1 MSSVKEK
8 VISIRVAD
16 DSTSTLRNMVKVMR
30 SVATAMRQI
39 ANISKVIEALQKAE
53 FLNTMALGSAYR
65 YLALMKGAASMIGI
79 GAAVLA
85 VAASVGML
93 ASGTV
98 SQPMSFQTAPGQAKM
113 VAKTGLGIVHAGETV
128 SRGAGGTGSGGGD
141 INIVIHS
148 ADMSYEEGIRDTARR
163 LGSLIWFQ
171 EMRRMRH

>member
-1 MSSVKEK
+1 MSKTTEK

-93 ASGTV
+93 AAGTV
-98 SQPMSFQTAPGQAKM
+98 AQPVSFQTAPGSSRQ
-113 VAKTGLGIVHAGETV
+113 VSRTGMAVVHAGETV
-128 SRGAGGTGSGGGD
+128 SRGIGGTGRGSGIT
-141 INIVIHS
+141 INIDNMNVRS
-148 ADMSYEEGIRDTARR
+148 PQEAEEAVT
-163 LGSLIWFQ
+163 LLNTTVFQ
-171 EMRRMRH
+171 AMRRYRH